1 MGPPRQFALN
11 KTFPARPNIA
21 FYHLPPPT
29 TFPLGFREPKGH
41 LFLAPPGQCF
51 SECWFETSRL
61 RGPRE
66 ETRGLVLLVGCLIRM
81 CPETEICAAPIR
93 ICRHN
98 RAALLDLFYCCRNVL

>member
-11 KTFPARPNIA
+11 KTFPARPNTA
-21 FYHLPPPT
+21 FYHLSPKP
-29 TFPLGFREPKGH
+29 FPLGSADSRVIFILHPRASSPSSAGPNQSHLRCRPEATWVFRLPCVV
-41 LFLAPPGQCF
+41 F
-51 SECWFETSRL
+51 
-61 RGPRE
+61 
-66 ETRGLVLLVGCLIRM
+66 IRM